1 MEIFF
6 LVALGLGL
14 ASTLHCVGMCGGIMG
29 ALTFGLPE
37 EVRNDKYRQLAYIT
51 TYNLG
56 RITSYTFAG
65 VIAGQLIPSS
75 INAASREFSEPLT
88 NCFCI
93 SGSL

>member
-37 EVRNDKYRQLAYIT
+37 EVRNNKSRQLTNA
-51 TYNLG
+51 L
-56 RITSYTFAG
+56 RINY
-65 VIAGQLIPSS
+65 QK
-75 INAASREFSEPLT
+75 LT
-88 NCFCI
+88 I
-93 SGSL
+93 